1 MKNIAATT
9 TEIRQPD
16 GYNLFD
22 DPYWTWSPVREG
34 ARVTV
39 SDEGKVYITGADT
52 GLDAYSAAAL
62 SDALASA
69 HAWIAEHK

>member
-1 MKNIAATT
+1 MNTATAT
-9 TEIRQPD
+9 AETRQPD

-34 ARVTV
+34 ACVTV
-39 SDEGKVYITGADT
+39 SDEGKVYITGADS
-52 GLDAYSAAAL
+52 GLDAYSTAAL
-62 SDALASA
+62 ADALASA

>member
-16 GYNLFD
+16 GTNLFG

-62 SDALASA
+62 ADALASA
-69 HAWIAEHK
+69 HAWIADHK